1 MSLSWSLFYFKVFDE
16 QYDNLINEVKELR
29 SVDPTN
35 YKNHPKTKLLAK
47 VTKVIRERIL
57 QNPQDPQFNLGNT
70 LGKEYR
76 EYKRA
81 KSGLPTRYRLFFR
94 FNSFAHDVVIL
105 WMNDQFTLRKAGS
118 KNDVYQTFLRM
129 LRSGQV
135 PQRWSTLMEESN
147 KK

>member
-1 MSLSWSLFYFKVFDE
+1 LTIFFLT
-16 QYDNLINEVKELR
+16 VKN
-29 SVDPTN
+29 PTN

-47 VTKVIRERIL
+47 VTRVIRERIL

-70 LGKEYR
+70 LDKEYR

-94 FNSFAHDVVIL
+94 FNSFAHDIVIL

-118 KNDVYQTFLRM
+118 KKDVYQTFLRM
-129 LRSGQV
+129 LRNGKV
-135 PQRWSTLMEESN
+135 PQRWSTLVEES
-147 KK
+147 KKK